1 MSGKLIAIYG
11 IPRSGKTT
19 QIELLEQAFRRK
31 EHKTQFVKYPIFDQK
46 PSGEFLNE
54 FLNKGKHEHISERE
68 LQLWFT
74 LNRLQYQPVLKERID
89 EGVIM
94 ITENYTGMSIAYG
107 LLAGVAKGWLVTIN
121 DLIVKPD
128 ISIVLQCDRVIE
140 EALPNDRKTLREL
153 QQHYQ
158 ELANEY
164 AWYKV
169 NGDQTMMEVHTEIW
183 EIIRKVII

>member
-1 MSGKLIAIYG
+1 MTGKLIAIYG

-31 EHKTQFVKYPIFDQK
+31 EHKTQFVKYPMFDQQ
-46 PSGEFLNE
+46 PTGEFLNE
-54 FLNKGKHEHISERE
+54 FLHKGKHEHITERE

-74 LNRLQYQPVLKERID
+74 LNRLQYQPVLKERLD
-89 EGVIM
+89 EGVVVIA
-94 ITENYTGMSIAYG
+94 ENYVGMSVAYG
-107 LLAGVAKGWLVTIN
+107 LLAGVSKEWLVTIN

-128 ISIVLQCDRVIE
+128 ISIVLQCDRVID
-140 EALPNDRKTLREL
+140 EAPQGEGKTLREL
-153 QQHYQ
+153 QQYYQ

-183 EIIRKVII
+183 EIIRKVIT